1 MQINFGYLL
10 EGAKSARGLAVIIDV
25 FRAFTCTAL
34 MFSLGLKKSI
44 LVSQPHEA
52 IALKHRHQDYILV
65 GEIDGLPV
73 EGFDLGNSPSEIL
86 DQKLSFFSGKT
97 AVQRTSAGVQGAL
110 AALEVADE
118 VLVASYTVARATA
131 KYILSKQPA
140 QVSLVAMGWSMQEE
154 APEDN
159 WCARYIAHLLGK
171 GPYDH
176 DQAMREIVFNKTAQ
190 RFLGADK
197 AHFPA
202 EDPVLCL
209 QRNVYDYALIAQR
222 EDTAV
227 IIHKKEMS

>member
-1 MQINFGYLL
+1 MQINFGNLL
-10 EGAKSARGLAVIIDV
+10 EGAKAARGMAVIIDV
-25 FRAFTCTAL
+25 FRAFTCTPL

-52 IALKHRHQDYILV
+52 LALKQRHQDYILV
-65 GEIDGLPV
+65 GEVDGLPV

-86 DQKLSFFSGKT
+86 GQTLSFFNGKT

-110 AALEVADE
+110 TALEVADE
-118 VLVASYTVARATA
+118 VLVASYNVARATA

-140 QVSLVAMGWSMQEE
+140 QVSLVAMGWNMKEK

-171 GPYDH
+171 GEYNH
-176 DQAMREIVFNKTAQ
+176 DQAMREIVFNPTAQ
-190 RFLGADK
+190 RFLGADEAK
-197 AHFPA
+197 FPP

-209 QRNVYDYALIAQR
+209 QRNVYNYALIAQL
-222 EDTAV
+222 EHNTV
-227 IIHKKEMS
+227 IIRKKDIS